1 MLNKFFTKPIELI
14 VGEQNLTLNSLTDFE
29 FSLAGRTSVPSKKI
43 TEMVKCSLDE
53 LKNEARSIKEIER
66 RFVSVLSK
74 SIEEPSSIGRALRGM
89 DAQIF
94 SQDHN
99 WRLIVSALRHGDD
112 ELNEFRRIAV
122 VKYMQYLSS
131 RQEIIKHLYL
141 EKKRYVRSTISP
153 NSTKADS
160 NFKDAERKRNKD
172 LKSIPDIYHHAE
184 MEKMT
189 KGEYVTI
196 HMQTGKHILILL
208 SNNQCELVSDI
219 SGIKFIDDSGR
230 SCDLKVGKNMI
241 GRDSKSD
248 IMMNAN
254 LRDISR
260 THLVIEINDTNTLY
274 LTDLSS
280 HGTSLPA
287 KYLESQIF

>member
-1 MLNKFFTKPIELI
+1 MLNKFFTKPIELTI
-14 VGEQNLTLNSLTDFE
+14 GEQNLTLNSLADFE

-43 TEMVKCSLDE
+43 TGMVKCSLDE
-53 LKNEARSIKEIER
+53 LKNEARSIKDVER
-66 RFVSVLSK
+66 RFVSILSK
-74 SIEEPSSIGRALRGM
+74 SIEEPSSIGRALREI

-112 ELNEFRRIAV
+112 DLYEFRRIAL

-141 EKKRYVRSTISP
+141 EKKKYIRTTVSS
-153 NSTKADS
+153 NSTNPHNAY
-160 NFKDAERKRNKD
+160 KDAKKEINKD
-172 LKSIPDIYHHAE
+172 LKPTPDVCHYAE
-184 MEKMT
+184 MEKMI

-196 HMQTGKHILILL
+196 HMKTGKDILILL
-208 SNNQCELVSDI
+208 SNNQCKIVSDN

-241 GRDSKSD
+241 GRDSRSD
-248 IMMNAN
+248 VRMNAK

-260 THLVIEINDTNTLY
+260 THLIIEINDTDTLY

>member
-1 MLNKFFTKPIELI
+1 MLNKFFTKPIELTI
-14 VGEQNLTLNSLTDFE
+14 GEQNLTLNSLADFE

-43 TEMVKCSLDE
+43 TGMVKFSLDE
-53 LKNEARSIKEIER
+53 LKNEARSIKDVER
-66 RFVSVLSK
+66 RFVSILSK
-74 SIEEPSSIGRALRGM
+74 SIEEPSSIGRALREI

-112 ELNEFRRIAV
+112 DLNEFRRIAL

-141 EKKRYVRSTISP
+141 EKKRYVRTTVSP
-153 NSTKADS
+153 NSTYPH
-160 NFKDAERKRNKD
+160 NVYKDAKKEINKD
-172 LKSIPDIYHHAE
+172 LKSIPDVYHYAE
-184 MEKMT
+184 MEKMV

-196 HMQTGKHILILL
+196 HMKTGKDILILL
-208 SNNQCELVSDI
+208 SNNQCKIVSDN

-241 GRDSKSD
+241 GRDSRSD
-248 IMMNAN
+248 IRMNAK

-260 THLVIEINDTNTLY
+260 THLIIEINDSDTLY